1 MNTETL
7 SKIFRRSGAPASADC
22 LSGAARQALRKLPS
36 RVIRI
41 ARQAALAL
49 PVLVALPAISF
60 AQAPAPGVP
69 SNSQV
74 VENLNVRFAN
84 GIVAVAEEKII
95 TVADVMQY
103 VGPLLPELRQRARNE
118 KEFQEQLEQ
127 LQDSAI
133 QEMVDKVLIVKEFR
147 KDEKRQIP
155 SHYVDQHIADE
166 IANTYEGDRSK
177 FLAHLKMKGQTQR
190 DYRREVEENIIFQ
203 YMQGQQRKSQSVVSP
218 VRIETFY
225 NENKDRFYQEDA
237 VHLRLI
243 QLTREGGETD
253 ATLTE
258 KANEIVNRFKA
269 GEKFE
274 DLAKEFSKD
283 LKRSKGGDWG
293 WQKRSDFRKE
303 FSDVAFDLKK
313 GEASKPILLPEGAF
327 ILFAED
333 RKVAGIQPID
343 DVRDQIERILIQ
355 QMSRASQERW
365 LERLRR
371 NGYVKHY

>member
-1 MNTETL
+1 MTSRRRLL
-7 SKIFRRSGAPASADC
+7 SVVLAAASG
-22 LSGAARQALRKLPS
+22 
-36 RVIRI
+36 
-41 ARQAALAL
+41 
-49 PVLVALPAISF
+49 ISVF
-60 AQAPAPGVP
+60 AQTAPSSGPATNDVA
-69 SNSQV
+69 
-74 VENLNVRFAN
+74 ENLNLRFAN

-103 VGPLLPELRQRARNE
+103 IGPLLPQIRNEARNE
-118 KEFQEQLEQ
+118 KDFQERLEQ

-133 QEMVDKVLIVKEFR
+133 QDLIDRVLIVKEFR

-155 SHYVDQHIADE
+155 YHYIDNAIADE
-166 IANTYEGDRSK
+166 IAERFEGDRSK
-177 FLAHLKMKGQTQR
+177 FLAYLKAKGQTQR

-243 QLTREGGETD
+243 QLTRTESETD
-253 ATLTE
+253 ATLRE
-258 KANEIVNRFKA
+258 KAGQILTRLKA

-274 DLAKEFSKD
+274 DLAKEFSND
-283 LKRSKGGDWG
+283 MKRSKGGDWG
-293 WQKRSDFRKE
+293 WMKRSDFKKE
-303 FSDVAFDLKK
+303 FSDPAFTLKK
-313 GEASKPILLPEGAF
+313 GEASDVILLPEGAF
-327 ILFAED
+327 LLYAED

-343 DVRDQIERILIQ
+343 EVRDQIERILLQ
-355 QMSRASQERW
+355 QMGRASQERW